1 MKVYL
6 LKDVDFE
13 RLLAAIDRDPVRG
26 LRGVNRVILSG
37 EERELHERVHRFFNY
52 HLRQWIDSVKGVEE

>member
-13 RLLAAIDRDPVRG
+13 RLLAAIDRDPVHG
-26 LRGVNRVILSG
+26 LRGGSSTLLTDG
-37 EERELHERVHRFFNY
+37 EKEMHEKVHRFFNY
-52 HLRQWIDSVKGVEE
+52 HIRQWIDSVKGVEE